1 MFPNPDPRAELQE
14 IREFL
19 CFLKGNLSILANDEE
34 FQTNY
39 QALSL
44 THRQK
49 AKVAQHCLSCFPLFQ
64 GKINRL
70 IESLPI
76 EPPSEF

>member
-1 MFPNPDPRAELQE
+1 MFPIDRRSELIE

-19 CFLKGNLSILANDEE
+19 VFLKGNLSILANQEE

-39 QALSL
+39 QVQCL

-49 AKVAQHCLSCFPLFQ
+49 AKVAQHCLECMPLFQ
-64 GKINRL
+64 VKINRL
-70 IESLPI
+70 IDSLPI

>member
-1 MFPNPDPRAELQE
+1 MTDPRAELLE
-14 IREFL
+14 IQEFL
-19 CFLKGNLSILANDEE
+19 CFLKGNLSILANQEE

-39 QALSL
+39 QVQCL

-49 AKVAQHCLSCFPLFQ
+49 AKIAQHSLECLPPFQ
-64 GKINRL
+64 AKLNRL
-70 IESLPI
+70 IDSLPV

>member
-1 MFPNPDPRAELQE
+1 MSLKHRAELLE

-19 CFLKGNLSILANDEE
+19 YFLKGNFAILANHEE
-34 FQTNY
+34 FQSNY
-39 QALSL
+39 QARDL

-49 AKVAQHCLSCFPLFQ
+49 AKLAQHCLECFPLFQ
-64 GKINRL
+64 VKINRL
-70 IESLPI
+70 IDSLPV